1 MSTIHFEIVT
11 PEKTVLKEEVLQLTV
26 PTKMGEITVL
36 PHHFPLV
43 ASLQAGVIEIKLL
56 DDKVETVA
64 VSGGFIEVRK
74 NNEVVV
80 LADSAEK
87 AEEIDIKRAEEAR
100 ARARQLMNG
109 KRRDEEAFAD
119 ALSTKKIAGGGIDVF
134 VQEPP
139 VFLSN
144 PLLKTPNSV
153 MSPHVAFATKEALV
167 RRAEIAF
174 NNVIGFLNGKIQN
187 KVC

>member
-1 MSTIHFEIVT
+1 MAQLHFEITT
-11 PEKTVLKEEVLQLTV
+11 PERTVYKEEVDQVTV
-26 PTKMGEITVL
+26 PTSMGEITIL
-36 PHHFPLV
+36 PNHISLV
-43 ASLQAGVIEIKLL
+43 SQLVPGALVVKRGNDI
-56 DDKVETVA
+56 THMA

-119 ALSTKKIAGGGIDVF
+119 AVAELEKSMARLKVAKRARHRGHHGVGSEGIL
-134 VQEPP
+134 QE
-139 VFLSN
+139 
-144 PLLKTPNSV
+144 
-153 MSPHVAFATKEALV
+153 
-167 RRAEIAF
+167 
-174 NNVIGFLNGKIQN
+174 
-187 KVC
+187 